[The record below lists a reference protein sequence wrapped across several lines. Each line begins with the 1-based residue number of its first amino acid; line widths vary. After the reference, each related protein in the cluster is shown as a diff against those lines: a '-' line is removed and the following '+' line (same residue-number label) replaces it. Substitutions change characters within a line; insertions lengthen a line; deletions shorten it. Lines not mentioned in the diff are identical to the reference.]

1 MITAEIMA
9 GLWTALAL
17 LAIYVSRRTR
27 FVPLL
32 FVATGALTWI
42 VFYAVT
48 VCGCWSSTEFAVIYS
63 RWGNLWLA
71 INLAGLLLA
80 TLKGR
85 VRGLD

>member
-48 VCGCWSSTEFAVIYS
+48 ICGCWSNTEFAVIYS
-63 RWGNLWLA
+63 RWGNAWTVV
-71 INLAGLLLA
+71 NLALLLV
-80 TLKGR
+80 TIYRGR
-85 VRGLD
+85 AHGLD